1 MAGNLNK
8 VFLIGNLT
16 RDPELKFTPQ
26 GTAVAKLGI
35 AVNRQFKGSDGEL
48 KKQTDFFN
56 VVVWGKNGENCSKFL
71 SKGRS
76 VCVEGRLQNRTY
88 ETQDKQKRTVTE
100 IVADNV
106 QFLGGPGGGGGG
118 GGAPRAGSEYDD
130 PSYAPDA
137 GYGGDAGPG
146 GGEGGGGG
154 GGGDAGPGDVP
165 F

>member
-1 MAGNLNK
+1 MAANLNK
-8 VFLIGNLT
+8 VFLMGNLT

-56 VVVWGKNGENCSKFL
+56 IVVWGKRGENCSKYL
-71 SKGRS
+71 TKGRP
-76 VCVEGRLQNRTY
+76 VFVEGRLQTRTY

-106 QFLGGPGGGGGG
+106 QFLGGNTPGGTAPGT
-118 GGAPRAGSEYDD
+118 GGAPRSGGFGDD
-130 PSYAPDA
+130 SGVPEEFPADTGFSDGPD
-137 GYGGDAGPG
+137 GG
-146 GGEGGGGG
+146 
-154 GGGDAGPGDVP
+154 VP